1 MAPLLAEVIRAV
13 YLNQSVSPCYNLI
26 TPEVQAKKKEEV
38 EKIMKEKEAST
49 TTSDFDAAF
58 EEDDA
63 NAASSSQPW
72 IAASD
77 IDYFENYFVSS
88 KHE

>member
-1 MAPLLAEVIRAV
+1 MVEWHEMGCFVSNPLIRR
-13 YLNQSVSPCYNLI
+13 
-26 TPEVQAKKKEEV
+26 V
-38 EKIMKEKEAST
+38 EKKEAST

-63 NAASSSQPW
+63 SAASSSQPW

>member
-1 MAPLLAEVIRAV
+1 MGEWHEMGGFVSNPLIRH
-13 YLNQSVSPCYNLI
+13 
-26 TPEVQAKKKEEV
+26 V
-38 EKIMKEKEAST
+38 EKKEAST

>member
-1 MAPLLAEVIRAV
+1 MNGGYSEVYGPFTTAQMVEWHEMGYFISNPLIRR
-13 YLNQSVSPCYNLI
+13 
-26 TPEVQAKKKEEV
+26 V
-38 EKIMKEKEAST
+38 EKKEAST

-77 IDYFENYFVSS
+77 IDYFENWCVSS
-88 KHE
+88 KHL